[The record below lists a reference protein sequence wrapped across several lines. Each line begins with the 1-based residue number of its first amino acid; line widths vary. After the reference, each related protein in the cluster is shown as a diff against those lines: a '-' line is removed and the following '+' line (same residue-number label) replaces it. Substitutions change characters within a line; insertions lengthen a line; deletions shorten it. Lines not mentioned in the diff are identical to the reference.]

1 MSMLYW
7 CFSLSKRK
15 LIEYNRLMRLVT
27 VFSVL
32 FSACQP
38 NKFRCSN
45 GQYIEVTIIFYVL
58 FSACQPN
65 EFRCSNG
72 QYIEVTIIFSVLF
85 SACQP
90 NEFRCSNGQ
99 YIEVT
104 IIFSV
109 LFSAC
114 QPNEFRCSN
123 GQCIDS
129 RRKCDRSRDCLDNS
143 DEEGCGMYNMYMY
156 RMANKW

>member
-32 FSACQP
+32 FSACQ
-38 NKFRCSN
+38 
-45 GQYIEVTIIFYVL
+45 L
-58 FSACQPN
+58 
-65 EFRCSNG
+65 
-72 QYIEVTIIFSVLF
+72 
-85 SACQP
+85 

-143 DEEGCGMYNMYMY
+143 DEEGCGMYNMY
-156 RMANKW
+156 RMANKWFTSREG

>member
-1 MSMLYW
+1 MGELKCSPKGKHFLPHQWHPILANKAMLYW
-7 CFSLSKRK
+7 CFSLSKSK

-27 VFSVL
+27 VFS
-32 FSACQP
+32 
-38 NKFRCSN
+38 
-45 GQYIEVTIIFYVL
+45 VL

-114 QPNEFRCSN
+114 QPNQFRCSN

-129 RRKCDRSRDCLDNS
+129 RRKCDRARDCLDNS
-143 DEEGCGMYNMYMY
+143 DEEGCGMYNMY
-156 RMANKW
+156 RMANKG

>member
-1 MSMLYW
+1 MGELKCSPKGKHFLPHQWHPILANKAMLYW
-7 CFSLSKRK
+7 CFSLSKSK

-27 VFSVL
+27 V
-32 FSACQP
+32 
-38 NKFRCSN
+38 
-45 GQYIEVTIIFYVL
+45 
-58 FSACQPN
+58 
-65 EFRCSNG
+65 
-72 QYIEVTIIFSVLF
+72 FSVLF

-114 QPNEFRCSN
+114 QPNQFRCSN

-129 RRKCDRSRDCLDNS
+129 RRKCDRARDCLDNS
-143 DEEGCGMYNMYMY
+143 DEEGCGMYNMY
-156 RMANKW
+156 RMANKG